1 MTLTL
6 IMTIFAGMI
15 VASIVM
21 LSLNHY
27 FYMRRRLADLR
38 LESIHEVNWL
48 LAQYLTNCLTD
59 SDYVPREDFLQAFR
73 AATSKTWAL
82 FSDATCQILRRVE
95 AMVEPSLGAPGG
107 KRNVDAFLQ
116 AQDAAL
122 RALYRETGLRVPRSL
137 LPRSTARAPSAEGSP
152 SEGVESDQRSPAGTA
167 LPNRAYRFAVHG
179 STPCRLPGHQEPL

>member
-6 IMTIFAGMI
+6 VMTILAGMI
-15 VASIVM
+15 LVSIVM

-27 FYMRRRLADLR
+27 FYMRRRLTDVR

-48 LAQYLTNCLTD
+48 LAQYLTNWITD
-59 SDYVPREDFLQAFR
+59 RDYVPSEDFLHTFR

-82 FSDATCQILRRVE
+82 FSDSTCQILKQIE
-95 AMVEPSLGAPGG
+95 AMVDPNLGAPPGG
-107 KRNVDAFLQ
+107 KRDVDAFLQ

-137 LPRSTARAPSAEGSP
+137 LSRSTAMVSSSERNP
-152 SEGVESDQRSPAGTA
+152 SEGVS
-167 LPNRAYRFAVHG
+167 N
-179 STPCRLPGHQEPL
+179 PLQ